1 MVELHNNLEKLEG
14 IDIPMYIVSKDTPD
28 QQFELYHAI
37 EEKFGTS
44 LPFISDPDFQ
54 LIESMGMRNG
64 DVAYRGYGMIDQ
76 EGNVVFKTVNDFWG
90 EEIDKTVDEIKAEY
104 RELEE

>member
-1 MVELHNNLEKLEG
+1 LHKNLEKLEG

-28 QQFELYHAI
+28 LQVQLYDAI
-37 EEKFGTS
+37 EEQFGTS
-44 LPFISDPDFQ
+44 IPFISDPDFQ

-64 DVAYRGYGMIDQ
+64 EVAYRGYGMIDQ

-90 EEIDKTVDEIKAEY
+90 EEIDKTFEEIKKEY
-104 RELEE
+104 QELK